1 VRRGITP
8 AGLVGLALGLAFLYV
23 PLALVILFS
32 FNASRLVTVWAGVSL
47 RWYGEMLSNAAL
59 LDAAAVSLAV
69 GVLSATLALL
79 VGLLVGVVLA
89 RVTRF
94 PGRAAFSGMAHVPLV
109 LPEVITGLGLLL
121 LFVALDWDR
130 GFVTIVLSHATFSAA
145 FVAILVHA
153 RLVDFDHALEE
164 AAMDLGATPLAAFC
178 RITLPLIA
186 PTLTAGWLLAFTLSL
201 DDLVI
206 ASFVSGPGATT
217 LPMRLYSQMRLGVTP
232 EINAAST
239 VMIVVVGLAVIAAS
253 LLQKRQAAT

>member
-1 VRRGITP
+1 MRRGVTP
-8 AGLVGLALGLAFLYV
+8 AGLAGLAIGLAFLYI
-23 PLALVILFS
+23 PLALVVLFS
-32 FNASRLVTVWAGVSL
+32 FNASRLVTVWAGASL

-59 LDAAAVSLAV
+59 LDAAGVSLAV
-69 GVLSATLALL
+69 GILSATFASII
-79 VGLLVGVVLA
+79 GLLVGIVLA
-89 RVTRF
+89 RLSRF
-94 PGRAAFSGMAHVPLV
+94 PGRTAFSGLAHVPLV

-130 GFVTIVLSHATFSAA
+130 GFVTIVLAHATFSTA

-153 RLVDFDHALEE
+153 RLVDFDRALEE
-164 AAMDLGATPLAAFC
+164 AAMDLGATPLVAFC
-178 RITLPLIA
+178 RITLPLIS
-186 PTLTAGWLLAFTLSL
+186 PTLVAGWLLAFTLSL

-239 VMIVVVGLAVIAAS
+239 VMIAVVGVAVIGAS
-253 LLQKRQAAT
+253 LLQKRQAAP